1 MQRLALL
8 ACLLVGGVA
17 HAELTGTVVVKTN
30 VSDVTCSI
38 AGKSLPTKAR
48 AARFTGVPAGQHR
61 LQCIKAGYRPFAKT
75 LTVVGGQTL
84 TVVASLSASTPKADD
99 EKARDVDDLL
109 SGKVRAAQP
118 AAAEAAAPIGR
129 ASGRRGPSRRMR
141 RPMSRRAPAKPAYR
155 PRPAPRV
162 MIAADPAPQPEAS
175 REAYDKIGENPYK
188 DALREP
194 LSTFSIDVD
203 SASYA
208 NVRRFINSNTLP
220 PKDAVR
226 IEELIN
232 YFHYDYPDAD
242 GPHPFS
248 VNTEISTAPWNPAHR
263 LVHIGLQGKKLD
275 VAQLPPSNLV
285 FLLDVS
291 GSMNNADKL
300 PLLKQAFGLL
310 VNNLRPQD
318 RVAIVVYAGAAGL
331 VLDSTPGSEKGKI
344 LEALNGLRAGGSTA
358 GGAGIQL
365 AYDVAKAHFQKG
377 GNNRVILA
385 TDGDFNVGTSSDG
398 ELTRLIEEKRKS
410 GVYLT
415 ILGFGRG
422 NYQDAKMEKLSNAG
436 NGNAAYIDSILEAQK
451 VLVTEMGGTLSTI
464 AKDVKIQVEFNPA
477 KVKAYRLIGYVN
489 RKLAARDF
497 NDDKKDAG
505 ELGAGHTVT
514 ALYEIIP
521 AGSKEAVPGID
532 ALKYQKTAVANDSP
546 ELLTVKLR
554 YKQPDGEKSTLIE
567 KPINDD
573 EIVLSKTSDAF
584 RFSSAI
590 AEFGM
595 LLRDSEFKQD
605 ASYDAL
611 IARAKG
617 AMGKDAHG
625 FRFDFIGLAKKAR
638 LLSSAKAVQ
647 TKALRKTPLK
657 TPLKGKT
664 PLKMAR

>member
-1 MQRLALL
+1 MQRFAFL
-8 ACLLVGGVA
+8 ACLLLGGVA
-17 HAELTGTVVVKTN
+17 HAQLTGTVVVTTN
-30 VSDVTCSI
+30 VSGVTCSI
-38 AGKSLPTKAR
+38 ASQSKTTKSGPVL
-48 AARFTGVPAGQHR
+48 FTVPAGQHR
-61 LQCIKAGYRPFAKT
+61 LQCVKAGYDAFKKT
-75 LTVVGGQTL
+75 LTVAGGQSL
-84 TVVASLSASTPKADD
+84 AVYAVVKPKPQ
-99 EKARDVDDLL
+99 VDALL
-109 SGKVRAAQP
+109 SNLGDAPA
-118 AAAEAAAPIGR
+118 AAAEAAPVGR
-129 ASGRRGPSRRMR
+129 ASGRRSRSPRRPMR
-141 RPMSRRAPAKPAYR
+141 RPMSRSPSKAKRGYRRPPPR
-155 PRPAPRV
+155 PRPRPV
-162 MIAADPAPQPEAS
+162 MIAADRSPPPEAS
-175 REAYDKIGENPYK
+175 REAYDKTGENPYK
-188 DALREP
+188 SALREP

-208 NVRRFINSNTLP
+208 NMRRFINSNKMP

-232 YFHYDYPDAD
+232 YFNYDYPDAD
-242 GPHPFS
+242 GPDPFS

-275 VAQLPPSNLV
+275 IAQLPASNLV

-300 PLLKQAFGLL
+300 PLLKQAFSLL
-310 VNNLRPQD
+310 VNNLRAKD

-331 VLDSTPGSEKGKI
+331 VLDSTPGTEKGKI
-344 LEALNGLRAGGSTA
+344 LAALNGLRAGGSTA

-365 AYDVAKAHFQKG
+365 AYKIAKKHFKKG

-385 TDGDFNVGTSSDG
+385 TDGDFNVGVSSNG
-398 ELTRLIEEKRKS
+398 GLERLIEEKRKS
-410 GVYLT
+410 GVFLT

-521 AGSKEAVPGID
+521 ADSKEAVPGID

-546 ELLTVKLR
+546 ELMTVKLR
-554 YKQPDGEKSTLIE
+554 YKQPDGDTSKLIQ
-567 KPINDD
+567 KPIKDSD
-573 EIVLSKTSDAF
+573 VTLSKTSDAF

-595 LLRDSEFKQD
+595 LLRDSEFKKN
-605 ASYDAL
+605 ASYDAV

-617 AMGKDAHG
+617 AMGKDTHG
-625 FRFDFIGLAKKAR
+625 YRFDFIGLAKKAR
-638 LLSSAKAVQ
+638 LLSSAKAANQ
-647 TKALRKTPLK
+647 KALQKTPLK
-657 TPLKGKT
+657 TPLK
-664 PLKMAR
+664 MAR